1 VSHKAGAKPGIPRF
15 EALLDS
21 LHLVIRRAG
30 LDHLAT
36 LLTLERAASTAGL
49 GHIFG
54 PDLPFP
60 DDDVLA
66 RWRLVLDEPGVTV
79 ALDVEGDEPIG
90 YAAYGHG
97 WLRHFGYLPSWW
109 GTGRARWLHD
119 HAVAALRAD
128 DPARLLRLW
137 VLVEN
142 QRARAFYTRLGWVDT
157 GVREQEVFAPY
168 PDKMQL
174 LLHAPSTDPPG

>member
-1 VSHKAGAKPGIPRF
+1 VIHKAGAKKGIPHF
-15 EALLDS
+15 GALVDS

-36 LLTLERAASTAGL
+36 LLTLERAASSAGL

-54 PDLPFP
+54 SDLPFP

-66 RWRLVLDEPGVTV
+66 RWRLVLEEVGVTV
-79 ALDVEGDEPIG
+79 VLDVDGEVPIG

-109 GTGRARWLHD
+109 GTGRAQALHD
-119 HAVAALRAD
+119 HAVAAMRAD
-128 DPARLLRLW
+128 DPAQLLRLW

-142 QRARAFYTRLGWVDT
+142 HRARAFYTRLGWVDT
-157 GVREQEVFAPY
+157 GVREQEVFPPY
-168 PDKMQL
+168 PDKMEML
-174 LLHAPSTDPPG
+174 LPVAST

>member
-1 VSHKAGAKPGIPRF
+1 
-15 EALLDS
+15 

-36 LLTLERAASTAGL
+36 LLALERAASTVGL

-54 PDLPFP
+54 PDRPFP

-66 RWRLVLDEPGVTV
+66 RWRLVLEEVGVTV
-79 ALDVEGDEPIG
+79 VLDVERGEPIG

-109 GTGRARWLHD
+109 GTGRAQMLHD
-119 HAVAALRAD
+119 DAVAAMRAD
-128 DPARLLRLW
+128 EPAQPLRLW
-137 VLVEN
+137 VLVDN
-142 QRARAFYTRLGWVDT
+142 HRARAFYTRLGWIDT
-157 GVREQEVFAPY
+157 DLREQEVFPPY
-168 PDKMQL
+168 PDKMEL
-174 LLHAPSTDPPG
+174 LLPVPLV